1 MHFAGDKCLGIRL
14 RLLKQMPECQYYFS
28 KEEKQNYKAIMGRLS
43 QTPEII
49 SLNQIIN
56 VEEDEVTRMEV
67 ETRSNQLREIE
78 KSRMASSQNQKVR
91 MSLKQRLL
99 TRKELFS
106 IK

>member
-1 MHFAGDKCLGIRL
+1 
-14 RLLKQMPECQYYFS
+14 
-28 KEEKQNYKAIMGRLS
+28 MGRLS